1 MSGGEDNAHH
11 SAYNARFGL
20 PSNQPDWET
29 AGQSSGLQREIA
41 WGRKTLLRRG
51 WLAYVS
57 AETQFCFICPAVT
70 VDLSWRT
77 PMNNF
82 FTNLKLRRKLLL
94 AMAPLALMVLV
105 AGVYSSIESKTIDT
119 WYSDLIDTDVK
130 ALRSITEARSH
141 TNRFGLFLYEL
152 VAETDPDRK
161 QVIDG
166 ELEKTR
172 ADYQAVSSAALRESP
187 ERAGKIE
194 AAAAL
199 FDRAVADARPVR
211 AAALAGNNE
220 KALGLLHGGVNQEL
234 QQARQAAI
242 DIVEE
247 LQTAIDQRSD
257 ELTRNT
263 HHAILIT
270 WLVIGFG
277 LLFSLAAAVYI
288 VQTEVVQELSS
299 LQGSIR
305 DLADGKLDQQILYLD
320 RKNEIGEISRAL
332 RTLQSA
338 ARERE
343 IQGWVKSEVAATLTR
358 IQAAEDFQPFAQALL
373 SRISEC
379 VPLVYGSLYL
389 ADKSNAH
396 FTRAGSFAIGDSS
409 SPREFALGEGLV
421 GQAAVERRALT
432 VTAGEHVQI
441 AVGMAVVKPGSLL
454 FLPVINQDAVTAV
467 LELAPVSPLA
477 DRQQALLEAILPSI
491 GLSAEILSGNIA
503 TRELLKQTRAQ
514 AEALAA
520 SEQQIIARKEE
531 LESINQALEASEVEL
546 RRAKDVAEEAT
557 KIKADF
563 LANMSHEIRTPMN
576 AIIGMSHLT
585 LRTELNP
592 RQRDY
597 VRKIQMSGQHLL
609 GIINDI
615 LDFSKIEA
623 GKLSVEN
630 IDFDFE
636 KVLEN
641 VSNLISEKASA
652 KGLELIFDIEPS
664 VSSQLKGDPLRL
676 GQILINFCNNAVKFT
691 ETGEIV
697 VKARVQEKNE
707 EGQLVCFSVSDTGIG
722 LTQEQMGRLF
732 QAFEQADAS
741 TTRQH
746 GGTGL
751 GLAISKRLAQLM
763 GGDVGVASE
772 PGKGSTFWFTARLG
786 NGTSKPRR
794 SSRPDLRG
802 RRVLIID
809 DNPQARAVLSS
820 MLTSM
825 TFLVQEAPTGLEG
838 IEMVRRAAENGE
850 PYEIAFVDWQ
860 MPGIDGIETG
870 KRIRALPNLKVRP
883 QLVMVTA
890 YGREEVLKQ
899 AEENAFA
906 NILIKPVTSSMLF
919 DSAIE
924 VLSVDHEKVYEA
936 QAGPSRELSRLRGAR
951 VLLVEDNELNR
962 EVALGLLTDAELSID
977 VAENGQIA
985 VQMVNRDEYDLVL
998 MDMQMPVMDGIA
1010 ATRAIRSS
1018 PEFRALPIIAMTAN
1032 VMANDIEQCV
1042 AAGMNDHVAK
1052 PIDPDALFAALLRW
1066 IKPRGGESPAI
1077 ESAPP
1082 LSNPTAAAQASDSNT
1097 LEIEGIDTRSAL
1109 RRAGGNRKRYE
1120 ALLRKFAELFAGGV
1134 EEIRAALGAG
1144 DTSTAARAAHS
1155 LKGAAANL
1163 GAGALAD
1170 FAAKAET
1177 AIATSQG
1184 VQEALHSLAVS
1195 YEAVATAISSALP
1208 SEPFVA
1214 AADATPAD
1222 LATVVAPLT
1231 RLKILLKN
1239 DDGDAADYIL
1249 EVRPSLS
1256 KVLTEAE
1263 INTLT
1268 GLVGN
1273 FDFEAALHSLSDIA
1287 DRLSLKLE

>member
-1 MSGGEDNAHH
+1 MIN
-11 SAYNARFGL
+11 F
-20 PSNQPDWET
+20 
-29 AGQSSGLQREIA
+29 
-41 WGRKTLLRRG
+41 
-51 WLAYVS
+51 LA
-57 AETQFCFICPAVT
+57 
-70 VDLSWRT
+70 
-77 PMNNF
+77 
-82 FTNLKLRRKLLL
+82 NLKLRRKLLI
-94 AMAPLALMVLV
+94 AMVPLALMVV
-105 AGVYSSIESKTIDT
+105 AAGVYSSFESKTIDT
-119 WYSDLIDTDVK
+119 WYSNLIDTEVK
-130 ALRSITEARSH
+130 ALRSLAEARSH

-172 ADYQAVSSAALRESP
+172 ADYQTVSSAALRESP
-187 ERAGKIE
+187 ERADKIRV
-194 AAAAL
+194 AAAL

-220 KALGLLHGGVNQEL
+220 KAINLLHGSVNQEL

-242 DIVEE
+242 EITEE
-247 LQTAIDQRSD
+247 LQRDIDQRSD

-263 HHAILIT
+263 HHAILVT

-277 LLFSLAAAVYI
+277 LMASLAAAIYI

-305 DLADGKLDQQILYLD
+305 DLADGKLDQPILYLD
-320 RKNEIGEISRAL
+320 RRNEIGEISRAL
-332 RTLQSA
+332 RTLQGA

-358 IQAAEDFQPFAQALL
+358 IQAAEDFEPFAQALL

-379 VPLVYGSLYL
+379 IPLVYGSLYL

-396 FTRAGSFAIGDSS
+396 FTRVGAFAIDDSA

-421 GQAAVERRALT
+421 GQAAVERRTLT

-441 AVGMAVVKPGSLL
+441 AVGMAIVKPGSLL
-454 FLPVINQDAVTAV
+454 FLPVLNQDAVTAV

-491 GLSAEILSGNIA
+491 GLSAEILSGNIE
-503 TRELLKQTRAQ
+503 TRELLKKTRAQ

-520 SEQQIIARKEE
+520 SEQQITARKEE

-630 IDFDFE
+630 IDFDLE

-664 VSSQLKGDPLRL
+664 VPTQLRGDPLRL

-697 VKARVQEKNE
+697 VKARVEEKNE
-707 EGQLVCFSVSDTGIG
+707 DGQLVCFSVSDTGIG

-763 GGDVGVASE
+763 GGDVGVTSE
-772 PGKGSTFWFTARLG
+772 MGKGSTFWFTARLG
-786 NGTSKPRR
+786 NGTSSARR
-794 SSRPDLRG
+794 TSRPELRG

-820 MLTSM
+820 MLTSL
-825 TFLVQEAPTGLEG
+825 TFVVHEAPSGLEG
-838 IEMVRRAAENGE
+838 IEMVRQAAEIGE

-860 MPGIDGIETG
+860 MPGLDGIETG
-870 KRIRALPNLKVRP
+870 KRIRALPNLAVRP
-883 QLVMVTA
+883 HLVMVTA

-906 NILIKPVTSSMLF
+906 NILIKPVTPSMLF
-919 DSAIE
+919 DSAIA
-924 VLSVDHEKVYEA
+924 VLGANQEKVQDA
-936 QAGPSRELSRLRGAR
+936 QAGPTPELSRLRGAR

-962 EVALGLLTDAELSID
+962 EVALGLLSDADLSID
-977 VAENGQIA
+977 VAENGQVA
-985 VQMVNRDEYDLVL
+985 VQMTATEKYDLVL

-1010 ATRAIRSS
+1010 ATRAIRSNA
-1018 PEFRALPIIAMTAN
+1018 ELRTLPIIAMTAN
-1032 VMANDIEQCV
+1032 VMAHDIEQCV
-1042 AAGMNDHVAK
+1042 EAGMNDHVAK

-1066 IKPRGGESPAI
+1066 IKPRNAESL
-1077 ESAPP
+1077 SQKHAPP
-1082 LSNPTAAAQASDSNT
+1082 VPSQPAPPTASDFDP
-1097 LEIEGIDTRSAL
+1097 LEILGIDTKSAL
-1109 RRAGGNRKRYE
+1109 RRTGGNRKRYE
-1120 ALLRKFAELFAGGV
+1120 SLLRRFAEPSTGAV
-1134 EEIRAALGAG
+1134 EEIRAALAAG
-1144 DTSTAARAAHS
+1144 DTATAARAAHS

-1163 GAGALAD
+1163 GAGALAEV
-1170 FAAKAET
+1170 AARAET
-1177 AIATSQG
+1177 AVTTGQG
-1184 VQEALHSLAVS
+1184 VDEVLHALAVS
-1195 YEAVATAISSALP
+1195 FEAVARAINSALP
-1208 SEPFVA
+1208 AEQFADVA
-1214 AADATPAD
+1214 AAPAD
-1222 LATVVAPLT
+1222 LATVVEPLT
-1231 RLKILLKN
+1231 RLKVLLKN
-1239 DDGDAADYIL
+1239 DDGEAADYIL

-1263 INTLT
+1263 INALT

-1273 FDFEAALHSLSDIA
+1273 FNFEAALLSLSDIA
-1287 DRLSLKLE
+1287 DRLSLRLE

>member
-1 MSGGEDNAHH
+1 MIN
-11 SAYNARFGL
+11 F
-20 PSNQPDWET
+20 
-29 AGQSSGLQREIA
+29 
-41 WGRKTLLRRG
+41 
-51 WLAYVS
+51 LA
-57 AETQFCFICPAVT
+57 
-70 VDLSWRT
+70 
-77 PMNNF
+77 
-82 FTNLKLRRKLLL
+82 NLKLRRKLLI
-94 AMAPLALMVLV
+94 AMVPLALMVV
-105 AGVYSSIESKTIDT
+105 AAGVYSSFESKTIDT
-119 WYSDLIDTDVK
+119 WYSNLIDTEVK
-130 ALRSITEARSH
+130 ALRSLAEARSH

-172 ADYQAVSSAALRESP
+172 ADYQTVSSAALRESP
-187 ERAGKIE
+187 ERADKIRV
-194 AAAAL
+194 AAAL

-220 KALGLLHGGVNQEL
+220 KAINLLHGSVNQEL

-242 DIVEE
+242 EITEE
-247 LQTAIDQRSD
+247 LQRDIDQRSD

-263 HHAILIT
+263 HHAILVT

-277 LLFSLAAAVYI
+277 LMASLAAAIYI

-305 DLADGKLDQQILYLD
+305 DLADGKLDQPILYLD
-320 RKNEIGEISRAL
+320 RRNEIGEISRAL
-332 RTLQSA
+332 RTLQGA

-358 IQAAEDFQPFAQALL
+358 IQAAEDFEPFAQALL

-379 VPLVYGSLYL
+379 IPLVYGSLYL

-396 FTRAGSFAIGDSS
+396 FTRVGAFAIDDSA

-421 GQAAVERRALT
+421 GQAAVERRTLT

-441 AVGMAVVKPGSLL
+441 AVGMAIVKPGSLL
-454 FLPVINQDAVTAV
+454 FLPVLNQDAVTAV

-491 GLSAEILSGNIA
+491 GLSAEILSGNIE
-503 TRELLKQTRAQ
+503 TRELLKKTRAQ

-520 SEQQIIARKEE
+520 SEQQITARKEE

-630 IDFDFE
+630 IDFDLE

-664 VSSQLKGDPLRL
+664 VPTQLRGDPLRL

-697 VKARVQEKNE
+697 VKARVEEKNE
-707 EGQLVCFSVSDTGIG
+707 DGQLVCFSVSDTGIG

-763 GGDVGVASE
+763 GGDVGVTSE
-772 PGKGSTFWFTARLG
+772 MGKGSTFWFTARLG
-786 NGTSKPRR
+786 NGTSSARR
-794 SSRPDLRG
+794 TSRPELRG

-820 MLTSM
+820 MLTSL
-825 TFLVQEAPTGLEG
+825 TFVVHEAPSGLEG
-838 IEMVRRAAENGE
+838 IEMVRQAAEIGE

-860 MPGIDGIETG
+860 MPGLDGIETG
-870 KRIRALPNLKVRP
+870 KRIRALPNLAIRP
-883 QLVMVTA
+883 HLVMVTA

-906 NILIKPVTSSMLF
+906 NILIKPVTPSMLF
-919 DSAIE
+919 DSAIA
-924 VLSVDHEKVYEA
+924 VLGADQEKVQDA
-936 QAGPSRELSRLRGAR
+936 QAGPTPELSRLRGAR

-962 EVALGLLTDAELSID
+962 EVALGLLSDADLSID
-977 VAENGQIA
+977 VAENGQVA
-985 VQMVNRDEYDLVL
+985 VQMTATEKYDLVL

-1010 ATRAIRSS
+1010 ATRAIRSNA
-1018 PEFRALPIIAMTAN
+1018 ELRTLPIIAMTAN
-1032 VMANDIEQCV
+1032 VMAHDIEQCV
-1042 AAGMNDHVAK
+1042 EAGMNDHVAK

-1066 IKPRGGESPAI
+1066 IKPRNAESL
-1077 ESAPP
+1077 SQKHAPP
-1082 LSNPTAAAQASDSNT
+1082 VPSQPAPPTASDFDP
-1097 LEIEGIDTRSAL
+1097 LEILGIDTKSAL
-1109 RRAGGNRKRYE
+1109 RRTGGNRKRYE
-1120 ALLRKFAELFAGGV
+1120 SLLRRFAEPSTGAV
-1134 EEIRAALGAG
+1134 EEIRAALAAG
-1144 DTSTAARAAHS
+1144 DTATAARAAHS

-1163 GAGALAD
+1163 GAGALAEV
-1170 FAAKAET
+1170 AARAET
-1177 AIATSQG
+1177 AVTTGQG
-1184 VQEALHSLAVS
+1184 VDEVLHALAVS
-1195 YEAVATAISSALP
+1195 FEAVARAINSALP
-1208 SEPFVA
+1208 AEQFADVA
-1214 AADATPAD
+1214 AAPAD
-1222 LATVVAPLT
+1222 LATVVEPLT
-1231 RLKILLKN
+1231 RLKVLLKN
-1239 DDGDAADYIL
+1239 DDGEAADYIL

-1263 INTLT
+1263 INALT

-1273 FDFEAALHSLSDIA
+1273 FNFEAALLSLSDIA
-1287 DRLSLKLE
+1287 DRLSLRLE